1 MSNIAVVDLGTG
13 NLHSV
18 SKALERV
25 AVGQSVSV
33 TRDPL
38 VIKSA
43 ERIVLPGQG
52 AIRSWLEA
60 LSAEGLETV
69 LTEAIAS
76 KPVLGICLGL
86 QSLYQSSEED
96 GGTEGLGVLSGR
108 VKRFPATDFSG
119 SRLKVPHMGWN
130 RVEQSISHPL
140 WVGIGNGSRFYFVHS
155 YYAPCAVADEVVG
168 VTCYGVEF
176 ASAAARK
183 NVFAVQFHPEKS
195 HRHGLTLLANFV
207 RWDGT
212 A

>member
-18 SKALERV
+18 STALERV

-96 GGTEGLGVLSGR
+96 GGAEGLGVLSG
-108 VKRFPATDFSG
+108 
-119 SRLKVPHMGWN
+119 
-130 RVEQSISHPL
+130 
-140 WVGIGNGSRFYFVHS
+140 
-155 YYAPCAVADEVVG
+155 
-168 VTCYGVEF
+168 
-176 ASAAARK
+176 
-183 NVFAVQFHPEKS
+183 
-195 HRHGLTLLANFV
+195 
-207 RWDGT
+207 
-212 A
+212 